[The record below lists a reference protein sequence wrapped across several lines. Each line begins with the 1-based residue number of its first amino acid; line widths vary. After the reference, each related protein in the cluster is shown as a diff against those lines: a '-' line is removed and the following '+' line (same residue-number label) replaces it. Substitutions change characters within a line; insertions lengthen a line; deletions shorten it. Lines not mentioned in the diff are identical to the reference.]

1 MTRCGGSFCYPSPQ
15 GTEAGG
21 LAGDLSQVQAQPG
34 MHSKFQPKLHSKT
47 MSEKQTKQNKNPKK
61 ATVVTQPPQAK
72 VEEFPRH
79 IKKKKSIKN
88 VPLCLLRGECMKHR
102 DSGHHVMVNY
112 WGSREGHTVLT

>member
-61 ATVVTQPPQAK
+61 ATMVTQPPQAK

-79 IKKKKSIKN
+79 IKKKKYKKCTSVFAKGRMHEAQRQWSS
-88 VPLCLLRGECMKHR
+88 CDG
-102 DSGHHVMVNY
+102 
-112 WGSREGHTVLT
+112 